1 MCSPCLAIDL
11 HLYLTKNL
19 NNKQI
24 QWVFERCIKN
34 ESKAKKM
41 IEVSFLS
48 QEAKENYWKIMEEKY
63 EQLRAKN

>member
-1 MCSPCLAIDL
+1 MCFLCLAIDL

-24 QWVFERCIKN
+24 QGVFDRCIKN
-34 ESKAKKM
+34 ESKAKKL

-63 EQLRAKN
+63 EQLRARN